1 MAPPSLPRL
10 ESPLPAEQ
18 MDQQLAIVVASGGDP
33 IASSPAPAT
42 SAAAT
47 PPVPPTSTPV
57 ARADIPRGSGDALH
71 HTTNLTPPAS
81 IPLGALI
88 TPDPGQ
94 RIHPVSISSD
104 CNCDFHPRFL
114 LDRMIFDLAA
124 LLSVIRINWCA

>member
-1 MAPPSLPRL
+1 
-10 ESPLPAEQ
+10 

-47 PPVPPTSTPV
+47 PPVPPMSTLV
-57 ARADIPRGSGDALH
+57 VRADIPRGSGDALH

-81 IPLGALI
+81 IPPGALI
-88 TPDPGQ
+88 TPDPSQ
-94 RIHPVSISSD
+94 RFHPVSISSD
-104 CNCDFHPRFL
+104 CNCDFHPRFP
-114 LDRMIFDLAA
+114 LDCMIFYLAV

>member
-1 MAPPSLPRL
+1 
-10 ESPLPAEQ
+10 
-18 MDQQLAIVVASGGDP
+18 MDQQLTIVVASGGDP

-47 PPVPPTSTPV
+47 PSVPPSSTPI

-71 HTTNLTPPAS
+71 HTTNLMPPAS
-81 IPLGALI
+81 IPAGALI

-94 RIHPVSISSD
+94 RFHPVSISSD

-114 LDRMIFDLAA
+114 LDRMIFDLAV
-124 LLSVIRINWCA
+124 LLSVIRIN

>member
-1 MAPPSLPRL
+1 
-10 ESPLPAEQ
+10 
-18 MDQQLAIVVASGGDP
+18 MDQQLAIVVAIGRDP

-42 SAAAT
+42 SAATT
-47 PPVPPTSTPV
+47 PPVPSTSTPV
-57 ARADIPRGSGDALH
+57 VRADIPHRSGDALH

-81 IPLGALI
+81 IPLRALI
-88 TPDPGQ
+88 TLDPGQ
-94 RIHPVSISSD
+94 RFHPVRISSD

>member
-1 MAPPSLPRL
+1 
-10 ESPLPAEQ
+10 

-57 ARADIPRGSGDALH
+57 ARADIPCASGDALH

-81 IPLGALI
+81 IPPRALI

-94 RIHPVSISSD
+94 RFNSVSISSD
-104 CNCDFHPRFL
+104 CNYDFHPRFL